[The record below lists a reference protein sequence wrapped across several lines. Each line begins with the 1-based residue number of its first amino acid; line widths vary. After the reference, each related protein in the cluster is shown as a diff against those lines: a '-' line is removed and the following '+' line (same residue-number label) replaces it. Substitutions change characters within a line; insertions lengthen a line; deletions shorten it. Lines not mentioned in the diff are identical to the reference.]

1 MEEYLREHRNALGSA
16 FNGAGFG
23 FSSKVI
29 AADTPPEN
37 NHSLSSSFS
46 SINSQEVGDF
56 ISEFR
61 NAYYGLRLRKGNGL
75 LTKQDVGEVLYLLDQ
90 EATEDLLAEL
100 FNEIDKEKVGVIEV
114 EVFLEIL
121 NKRLNPPNNKA
132 STPKSHSP
140 PASSSAACSLRNSAE
155 FAVAAAS
162 TTNANIPKCS
172 REAISSSSPSPP
184 ISGHGKR
191 SSNSTPPSK
200 PLVENNKP
208 SLGASGRKQRS
219 QPMILWWGFQDLAD
233 TL

>member
-16 FNGAGFG
+16 FNGAGIG

-29 AADTPPEN
+29 AAETPPEN
-37 NHSLSSSFS
+37 NRSLSSSFS

-56 ISEFR
+56 ISDFR
-61 NAYYGLRLRKGNGL
+61 NAYYGLRLRKGNGM

-114 EVFLEIL
+114 EGFLEIL
-121 NKRLNPPNNKA
+121 NKRLNPPSSKA

-140 PASSSAACSLRNSAE
+140 PVSSSAACSLRNSAE

-162 TTNANIPKCS
+162 TNADIPKCS
-172 REAISSSSPSPP
+172 REAISSQSPSPP

-191 SSNSTPPSK
+191 SSNCTPPSK
-200 PLVENNKP
+200 PLLDSNKH

-219 QPMILWWGFQDLAD
+219 QQMILWWGFQDLAD